1 MEAKKGL
8 QASKKAKRKIPER
21 KCIGCGEGK
30 SKQELLRIGSLA
42 GYDRLTRQNRK
53 KIRTGSLYM
62 SEGRMSEKGRKSRRL
77 EKNLACEISNEI
89 YDAIEAELS
98 RNE

>member
-1 MEAKKGL
+1 L

-30 SKQELLRIGSLA
+30 SKQELLRIVRSPDMTVSVDKTGKKA
-42 GYDRLTRQNRK
+42 GRGAYICPNAECLK
-53 KIRTGSLYM
+53 KA
-62 SEGRMSEKGRKSRRL
+62 RKSHRL

-89 YDAIEAELS
+89 YDAIEAEFVK
-98 RNE
+98 NE